1 MTLNNDDLLVSAA
14 GAGRLSDVRE
24 LLEKGANIEA
34 RDSDGYTSLHR
45 AAEGGHLEIIR
56 FLIDK
61 GANIGAKN
69 KDGGKPLDVAN
80 TSRQSEV
87 VNFLGP
93 KQSEYDRLLFAAVE
107 SGNIS
112 EVTNLLN
119 IGASIEVKGV
129 ENAEFRLARY
139 VKRIMEMSNYHNVH
153 SEKKSELERIKGEL
167 PESVKNAVF
176 SSEVCI
182 KSVYYSNEYLYPASD
197 YLSHDRDRRRVFT
210 WRPGGKDS
218 SCQWKFEPEGNN
230 IYIKSTYFNEYL
242 YPAGNG
248 LSHDRDRR
256 RVFTWRPGGK
266 DSSCQWKFEP
276 EDNNIYIKSTYFNEY
291 LYPASDYLSHD
302 RDRRR
307 VFTWRPGAKIVH
319 VNGKLRIVDLLA
331 RSVMYNIVLQKKLSV
346 IYLMIMHQ
354 TIHRKVTK

>member
-107 SGNIS
+107 SGNVS

-176 SSEVCI
+176 SSKVCI

-197 YLSHDRDRRRVFT
+197 YLSHDRDRRRVFI

-218 SCQWKFEPEGNN
+218 SCQWKFEPEG
-230 IYIKSTYFNEYL
+230 
-242 YPAGNG
+242 
-248 LSHDRDRR
+248 
-256 RVFTWRPGGK
+256 
-266 DSSCQWKFEP
+266 
-276 EDNNIYIKSTYFNEY
+276 NNIYIKSTYFNEY

>member
-1 MTLNNDDLLVSAA
+1 
-14 GAGRLSDVRE
+14 
-24 LLEKGANIEA
+24 
-34 RDSDGYTSLHR
+34 
-45 AAEGGHLEIIR
+45 
-56 FLIDK
+56 
-61 GANIGAKN
+61 
-69 KDGGKPLDVAN
+69 
-80 TSRQSEV
+80 
-87 VNFLGP
+87 
-93 KQSEYDRLLFAAVE
+93 
-107 SGNIS
+107 
-112 EVTNLLN
+112 
-119 IGASIEVKGV
+119 
-129 ENAEFRLARY
+129 
-139 VKRIMEMSNYHNVH
+139 MEMSNYHNVH

-242 YPAGNG
+242 YPA
-248 LSHDRDRR
+248 
-256 RVFTWRPGGK
+256 
-266 DSSCQWKFEP
+266 
-276 EDNNIYIKSTYFNEY
+276 
-291 LYPASDYLSHD
+291 SDYLSHD